1 MRHATIVHPR
11 LLEALVAS
19 GFFPFTATIQAPT
32 RVPGTAGGVTTTW
45 ATVPGLEAIPATKD
59 VTGGVEQRGPEMIVE
74 EIFTRVQLAG
84 YFAQIDESM
93 RCLLDDGTT
102 WDIFAADADP
112 MRTMSQLTCRK
123 VTPTASPGE

>member
-11 LLEALVAS
+11 LLEALVAG

-32 RVPGTAGGVTTTW
+32 RVSGTAGGETSTW

-74 EIFTRVQLAG
+74 EIFTQGPAG
-84 YFAQIDESM
+84 
-93 RCLLDDGTT
+93 RLLGPDRREHALPARRRHHLGR
-102 WDIFAADADP
+102 F
-112 MRTMSQLTCRK
+112 RRRL
-123 VTPTASPGE
+123 